1 MFSGGYKGNIG
12 KKRVSPHM
20 HKMWTQALK
29 HYNFGES
36 SASIYF
42 SIFMLENMII
52 IILTELERIYKKLWI
67 FLQLFSSSP
76 GPIIGTKFTISCE
89 FDSLQVKLW
98 YQIFSSMKIE
108 KYTESDLS
116 VIFRVK
122 WVAKNITFGS
132 QRSQGWS
139 VFAVTC
145 LFLKNKC
152 SEPDF

>member
-1 MFSGGYKGNIG
+1 MFSRGYKGNIG
-12 KKRVSPHM
+12 KKRVSSHM
-20 HKMWTQALK
+20 HNMWTQALK

-36 SASIYF
+36 SASMYF

-67 FLQLFSSSP
+67 FLQLCSNSP

-116 VIFRVK
+116 VIFRLK
-122 WVAKNITFGS
+122 WVAKNITVPEGPRPICFCS
-132 QRSQGWS
+132 DMSLSEEQ
-139 VFAVTC
+139 
-145 LFLKNKC
+145 KC
-152 SEPDF
+152 SEPDL

>member
-1 MFSGGYKGNIG
+1 MFSWGYKGNIG
-12 KKRVSPHM
+12 KKWVNPHM
-20 HKMWTQALK
+20 HKMWTQAPK

-36 SASIYF
+36 SDSMYF
-42 SIFMLENMII
+42 SISMLENMII

-67 FLQLFSSSP
+67 FLQLCSSSP

-116 VIFRVK
+116 VIFRLK
-122 WVAKNITFGS
+122 WVAKNITVPEGPRPICFCS
-132 QRSQGWS
+132 DMSLSEEQ
-139 VFAVTC
+139 
-145 LFLKNKC
+145 KC
-152 SEPDF
+152 SEPDL